1 MVSVPEVV
9 VSSSVLAPANKKVSE
24 PLKRTAKKASRPCKK
39 KIVTNGRIASVLD
52 GFAPGKYDVLC
63 NRSRR
68 AFQHVGNRRFRII
81 VENHAAAFANLRMK
95 AERSLMI
102 QSILRIIE
110 NANGKFV
117 EKNEE
122 GKWGE
127 VGLTKRKE
135 KIGHALRAAVAAMKA
150 GSKPRTIYDVLG
162 MDDTNPVDSNTATLN
177 QDVDEGLLQSFD
189 DDDFFESFSS
199 CASDENQNMDSDEE
213 VCIPPNSNVEC
224 ISKTVKGDTCPL
236 SLTDALLSNVRARDS
251 KDQHHVGNDSD
262 SLLVASAH
270 ESLHDSSSD
279 YSGDIDAVFEMFKD
293 EEKVIKG
300 DELKNE
306 VDDVVVSLDA
316 FFGKSSILVCD

>member
-1 MVSVPEVV
+1 MSNPEIV
-9 VSSSVLAPANKKVSE
+9 VSSSVLATTLPANKKVGE
-24 PLKRTAKKASRPCKK
+24 PLKRTAKKATRQWKK
-39 KIVTNGRIASVLD
+39 TIVTNGRIASVLD

-102 QSILRIIE
+102 QSILSIIE
-110 NANGKFV
+110 NAHGKFV

-162 MDDTNPVDSNTATLN
+162 MDESSPFDSNTATVD
-177 QDVDEGLLQSFD
+177 QVVDEALLQGFD
-189 DDDFFESFSS
+189 DDMFESFSS
-199 CASDENQNMDSDEE
+199 CGSDEHHNEDSDEDG
-213 VCIPPNSNVEC
+213 CILPPNKVDC
-224 ISKTVKGDTCPL
+224 ISKPVKGDSSCRL
-236 SLTDALLSNVRARDS
+236 SLTDALISNVQVGDS
-251 KDQHHVGNDSD
+251 TVGNDSA
-262 SLLVASAH
+262 SRLVASFNT
-270 ESLHDSSSD
+270 SLHNSSTD
-279 YSGDIDAVFEMFKD
+279 CGGDIDAVFEMFKD
-293 EEKVIKG
+293 EERVLHG
-300 DELKNE
+300 NELRDELNE
-306 VDDVVVSLDA
+306 VVVSLDA
-316 FFGKSSILVCD
+316 FFGKSSIFVCD